1 MSEKKVIE
9 FTMVCGE
16 GKTFEDHLR
25 DCGRKSCKNCKS
37 LTIKDRKEE
46 SS

>member
-16 GKTFEDHLR
+16 GKTFEDYLR

-37 LTIKDRKEE
+37 LVLKKGDAKDE
-46 SS
+46 